1 MAPASNGWK
10 FEQSLS
16 VGFILAVII
25 QGGLIIWWSATI
37 ENRVATLEAK
47 YSELTQRFA
56 EKERSNLNGFDRLT
70 RLEEQMKSQTI
81 LMERIY
87 RIIDNGK

>member
-1 MAPASNGWK
+1 MSPANDKWRIDH
-10 FEQSLS
+10 SLS
-16 VGFILAVII
+16 VAFIMAVIL
-25 QGGLIIWWSATI
+25 QGTLIIWWSATI

-47 YSELTQRFA
+47 FSEITQRIS
-56 EKERSNLNGFDRLT
+56 ERDKSTSRELDRLT
-70 RLEEQMKSQTI
+70 RLEEQMKSQTV